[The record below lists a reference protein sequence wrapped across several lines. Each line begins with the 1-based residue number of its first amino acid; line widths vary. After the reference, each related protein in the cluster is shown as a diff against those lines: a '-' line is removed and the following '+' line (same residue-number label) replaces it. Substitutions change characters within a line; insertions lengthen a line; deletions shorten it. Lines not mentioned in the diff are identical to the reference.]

1 MSKIV
6 KAASAAAVVIS
17 AVGAFWMTDPSF
29 AYGNNAQNQSYVPVV
44 QIENENNSSTVAGPV
59 AGEEKAKKAED
70 SALDAAVAQ
79 VDKPVET
86 ARADTV
92 TITDEAG
99 NKADIAAIEKKAD
112 EILAARPKS
121 ASSLAALVKATPT
134 SIALSAEEHCL
145 AGAVYF
151 ESKSESLAGQLA
163 VARVVI
169 NRAKSGRFPSSLC
182 GVVYQPSQFSFV
194 RGRSMPYINKAGQQ
208 WKNAVAIAQIAMDN
222 SWKSNVEGAL
232 FFHAKYV
239 SPGWKLR
246 RIASIDNHIF
256 YR

>member
-1 MSKIV
+1 MSNIV
-6 KAASAAAVVIS
+6 KAASVAAVVIS
-17 AVGAFWMTDPSF
+17 AAGAFWMTDPSF
-29 AYGNNAQNQSYVPVV
+29 AYGNNAQNPSYVPVV
-44 QIENENNSSTVAGPV
+44 QIENEKNSSTVAGPV
-59 AGEEKAKKAED
+59 AGEAQD
-70 SALDAAVAQ
+70 SADNAAVAQ
-79 VDKPVET
+79 EDKQVE
-86 ARADTV
+86 TV

-99 NKADIAAIEKKAD
+99 KNAEIAAIEKKA
-112 EILAARPKS
+112 EAIIENMERPSK
-121 ASSLAALVKATPT
+121 ADSLASLVKDTPHLT
-134 SIALSAEEHCL
+134 NLTAEQQCL

-194 RGRSMPYINKAGQQ
+194 RGRSMPRINKGGQQ
-208 WKNAVAIAQIAMDN
+208 WKNAVAITQIAMDN
-222 SWKSNVEGAL
+222 AWKSNVEGAL

-246 RIASIDNHIF
+246 RMASIDNHIF

>member
-1 MSKIV
+1 MTNIV
-6 KAASAAAVVIS
+6 KAASVAAVVIS
-17 AVGAFWMTDPSF
+17 AVGTFWMTDPSF
-29 AYGNNAQNQSYVPVV
+29 AYGTNAQDQSIVPTI
-44 QIENENNSSTVAGPV
+44 QINDLSTVAGPV
-59 AGEEKAKKAED
+59 AGETKD
-70 SALDAAVAQ
+70 SAGNAAVAQ
-79 VDKPVET
+79 EDKPVET
-86 ARADTV
+86 V
-92 TITDEAG
+92 VITDESG
-99 NKADIAAIEKKAD
+99 KSADVKAIEEKA
-112 EILAARPKS
+112 EAIIEHMERPKTA
-121 ASSLAALVKATPT
+121 ASLSALVDAMPT
-134 SIALSAEEHCL
+134 LTKLTAEQQCL

-169 NRAKSGRFPSSLC
+169 NRAKSGRFPSTLC

-194 RGRSMPYINKAGQQ
+194 RGRSMPRINKGGQQ
-208 WKNAVAIAQIAMDN
+208 WKNAVAITQIAMDN

-246 RIASIDNHIF
+246 RMASVDNHIF